1 MEDEKKINWL
11 SLFIKIVIAF
21 AFILI
26 IVWLVSKLINRNKL
40 SDTFKNNINN
50 METVAVKYF
59 KDIDLPT
66 KQGESIKVTLGEM
79 IEKELIVSV
88 KTSEGGKCD
97 TKDSYSKITRKKDNY
112 EVETRLECGK
122 EKNTIT
128 RKFSFNDCKNC
139 TTDTK
144 NNNTKNND
152 TKNNNTDGN
161 NSTNNSNKSTGVTYY
176 EYVKEWTTYTKWMKG
191 NKTGDNIENKYK
203 YYATAE
209 KTYYSLGII
218 NKKDIKDEEY
228 NEFYKDKFN
237 DFSDPMKVIHTSVEG
252 NVSYDALLFIPS
264 QPPMNFYSNDYEK
277 GLQLYSRG
285 VFIMDKASD
294 LIPEHFRFVK
304 GLVDS
309 QDLSLNI
316 SREMLQHDRQLKV
329 IADRIEKKIQSELT
343 NMLKKDRETYE
354 KFFKNFGLQLKFG
367 IYQSYGM
374 LKDKL
379 QDLLLF
385 YSGKEEKMIT
395 LKEYVENMKEGQTEI
410 YFASG
415 ETKEKIS
422 HLPQVEAVRDRDYD
436 VLYMM
441 DNVDEFM
448 IQMMRNYDSK
458 AFKNVAQGDL
468 NLDSEEEKKEL
479 EKINEDN
486 KSLLESLKEALKD
499 KVVDVKVS
507 NRLKSHPVCLV
518 SDQGVSFEMEKVLNA
533 MPDGQ
538 DVKAGRIL
546 EINPNHDIFKAIQ
559 NVYQNNADKINDY
572 ASLLF
577 DQALLI
583 EGLSIEDPVAF
594 SNKICELMIE
604 LNK

>member
-122 EKNTIT
+122 EKNIIT

-176 EYVKEWTTYTKWMKG
+176 EYVKEWKTYTKWMKG

-218 NKKDIKDEEY
+218 NKKDIKDNTIEY
-228 NEFYKDKFN
+228 RLKLNDVPNSKYYFTTIKESSYYNDEKEF
-237 DFSDPMKVIHTSVEG
+237 
-252 NVSYDALLFIPS
+252 
-264 QPPMNFYSNDYEK
+264 
-277 GLQLYSRG
+277 
-285 VFIMDKASD
+285 ASD
-294 LIPEHFRFVK
+294 KSISVVK
-304 GLVDS
+304 DS
-309 QDLSLNI
+309 SLNI
-316 SREMLQHDRQLKV
+316 DN
-329 IADRIEKKIQSELT
+329 I
-343 NMLKKDRETYE
+343 
-354 KFFKNFGLQLKFG
+354 
-367 IYQSYGM
+367 
-374 LKDKL
+374 
-379 QDLLLF
+379 
-385 YSGKEEKMIT
+385 
-395 LKEYVENMKEGQTEI
+395 KEY
-410 YFASG
+410 
-415 ETKEKIS
+415 
-422 HLPQVEAVRDRDYD
+422 
-436 VLYMM
+436 
-441 DNVDEFM
+441 
-448 IQMMRNYDSK
+448 
-458 AFKNVAQGDL
+458 
-468 NLDSEEEKKEL
+468 
-479 EKINEDN
+479 
-486 KSLLESLKEALKD
+486 SLKENNFTYKLTPYYYKGTFYINVKVNIKSLEGIKNIKD
-499 KVVDVKVS
+499 KYLVPIKITIKFNSGDIVTTKSEGSYDTITYYRYIQKNRDVIWSADNYVEGYTKTGNTKV
-507 NRLKSHPVCLV
+507 
-518 SDQGVSFEMEKVLNA
+518 Q
-533 MPDGQ
+533 
-538 DVKAGRIL
+538 
-546 EINPNHDIFKAIQ
+546 
-559 NVYQNNADKINDY
+559 
-572 ASLLF
+572 
-577 DQALLI
+577 
-583 EGLSIEDPVAF
+583 
-594 SNKICELMIE
+594 
-604 LNK
+604 

>member
-112 EVETRLECGK
+112 EVETTLECGK

-176 EYVKEWTTYTKWMKG
+176 EYVKEWPTYTKWMKG
-191 NKTGDNIENKYK
+191 NKTGDNIENKYE

-218 NKKDIKDEEY
+218 NKKDIKDNTIEY
-228 NEFYKDKFN
+228 RLKLNDVPNSKYYFTTIKESSYYNDEKEF
-237 DFSDPMKVIHTSVEG
+237 
-252 NVSYDALLFIPS
+252 
-264 QPPMNFYSNDYEK
+264 
-277 GLQLYSRG
+277 
-285 VFIMDKASD
+285 ASD
-294 LIPEHFRFVK
+294 KSISVVK
-304 GLVDS
+304 DS
-309 QDLSLNI
+309 SLTIDNI
-316 SREMLQHDRQLKV
+316 
-329 IADRIEKKIQSELT
+329 
-343 NMLKKDRETYE
+343 
-354 KFFKNFGLQLKFG
+354 
-367 IYQSYGM
+367 
-374 LKDKL
+374 
-379 QDLLLF
+379 
-385 YSGKEEKMIT
+385 
-395 LKEYVENMKEGQTEI
+395 KEY
-410 YFASG
+410 
-415 ETKEKIS
+415 
-422 HLPQVEAVRDRDYD
+422 
-436 VLYMM
+436 
-441 DNVDEFM
+441 
-448 IQMMRNYDSK
+448 
-458 AFKNVAQGDL
+458 
-468 NLDSEEEKKEL
+468 
-479 EKINEDN
+479 
-486 KSLLESLKEALKD
+486 SLKENNFTYKLTPYYYKGTFYINVKVNIRSLEGIKNIKD
-499 KVVDVKVS
+499 KYLVPIKITIKFNSGDIVTTKPEGSYDTITYYRYIQK
-507 NRLKSHPVCLV
+507 NRDIIWSADNYVEGYTKT
-518 SDQGVSFEMEKVLNA
+518 GNTK
-533 MPDGQ
+533 GQ
-538 DVKAGRIL
+538 
-546 EINPNHDIFKAIQ
+546 
-559 NVYQNNADKINDY
+559 
-572 ASLLF
+572 
-577 DQALLI
+577 
-583 EGLSIEDPVAF
+583 
-594 SNKICELMIE
+594 
-604 LNK
+604 

>member
-122 EKNTIT
+122 EENTIT

-176 EYVKEWTTYTKWMKG
+176 EYVKEWKTYTKWMKG

-218 NKKDIKDEEY
+218 NKKDIKDNTIEY
-228 NEFYKDKFN
+228 RLKLNDVPNSKYYFTTIKESSYYNDEKEF
-237 DFSDPMKVIHTSVEG
+237 
-252 NVSYDALLFIPS
+252 
-264 QPPMNFYSNDYEK
+264 
-277 GLQLYSRG
+277 
-285 VFIMDKASD
+285 ASD
-294 LIPEHFRFVK
+294 KSISVVK
-304 GLVDS
+304 DS
-309 QDLSLNI
+309 SLNI
-316 SREMLQHDRQLKV
+316 DN
-329 IADRIEKKIQSELT
+329 I
-343 NMLKKDRETYE
+343 
-354 KFFKNFGLQLKFG
+354 
-367 IYQSYGM
+367 
-374 LKDKL
+374 
-379 QDLLLF
+379 
-385 YSGKEEKMIT
+385 
-395 LKEYVENMKEGQTEI
+395 KEY
-410 YFASG
+410 
-415 ETKEKIS
+415 
-422 HLPQVEAVRDRDYD
+422 
-436 VLYMM
+436 
-441 DNVDEFM
+441 
-448 IQMMRNYDSK
+448 
-458 AFKNVAQGDL
+458 
-468 NLDSEEEKKEL
+468 
-479 EKINEDN
+479 
-486 KSLLESLKEALKD
+486 SLKENNFTYKLTPYYYKGTFYINVKVNIRSLEGIKNIKD
-499 KVVDVKVS
+499 KYLVPIKITIKFNSGDIVTTKPEGSYDTITYYRYIQKNRDIIWSADNYVEGYTKTGNTKV
-507 NRLKSHPVCLV
+507 
-518 SDQGVSFEMEKVLNA
+518 Q
-533 MPDGQ
+533 
-538 DVKAGRIL
+538 
-546 EINPNHDIFKAIQ
+546 
-559 NVYQNNADKINDY
+559 
-572 ASLLF
+572 
-577 DQALLI
+577 
-583 EGLSIEDPVAF
+583 
-594 SNKICELMIE
+594 
-604 LNK
+604 

>member
-122 EKNTIT
+122 EENTIT
-128 RKFSFNDCKNC
+128 RKFSINDCKNC

-191 NKTGDNIENKYK
+191 NKTGDNIENKYE

-218 NKKDIKDEEY
+218 NKKDIKDNTIEY
-228 NEFYKDKFN
+228 RLKLNDVPNSKYYFTTIKESSYYNDEKEF
-237 DFSDPMKVIHTSVEG
+237 
-252 NVSYDALLFIPS
+252 
-264 QPPMNFYSNDYEK
+264 
-277 GLQLYSRG
+277 
-285 VFIMDKASD
+285 ASD
-294 LIPEHFRFVK
+294 KSISVVK
-304 GLVDS
+304 DS
-309 QDLSLNI
+309 SLTIDNI
-316 SREMLQHDRQLKV
+316 
-329 IADRIEKKIQSELT
+329 
-343 NMLKKDRETYE
+343 
-354 KFFKNFGLQLKFG
+354 
-367 IYQSYGM
+367 
-374 LKDKL
+374 
-379 QDLLLF
+379 
-385 YSGKEEKMIT
+385 
-395 LKEYVENMKEGQTEI
+395 KEY
-410 YFASG
+410 
-415 ETKEKIS
+415 
-422 HLPQVEAVRDRDYD
+422 
-436 VLYMM
+436 
-441 DNVDEFM
+441 
-448 IQMMRNYDSK
+448 
-458 AFKNVAQGDL
+458 
-468 NLDSEEEKKEL
+468 
-479 EKINEDN
+479 
-486 KSLLESLKEALKD
+486 SLKENNFTYKLTPYYYKGTFYINVKVNIRSLEGIKNIKD
-499 KVVDVKVS
+499 KYLVPIKITIKFNSGDIVTTKPEGSYDTITYYRYIQKNRDVIWSADNYVEGYTKTGNTKV
-507 NRLKSHPVCLV
+507 
-518 SDQGVSFEMEKVLNA
+518 Q
-533 MPDGQ
+533 
-538 DVKAGRIL
+538 
-546 EINPNHDIFKAIQ
+546 
-559 NVYQNNADKINDY
+559 
-572 ASLLF
+572 
-577 DQALLI
+577 
-583 EGLSIEDPVAF
+583 
-594 SNKICELMIE
+594 
-604 LNK
+604 

>member
-128 RKFSFNDCKNC
+128 RKFIFNDCKNC

-191 NKTGDNIENKYK
+191 NKTGDNIENKYE
-203 YYATAE
+203 YYGTAE

-218 NKKDIKDEEY
+218 NKKDIKDNTIEYRLKLNDVPNSKYYFTTIKESSYYNDEKEFASDKSISVVKDSSLTIDNIEEY
-228 NEFYKDKFN
+228 
-237 DFSDPMKVIHTSVEG
+237 
-252 NVSYDALLFIPS
+252 
-264 QPPMNFYSNDYEK
+264 
-277 GLQLYSRG
+277 
-285 VFIMDKASD
+285 
-294 LIPEHFRFVK
+294 
-304 GLVDS
+304 
-309 QDLSLNI
+309 
-316 SREMLQHDRQLKV
+316 
-329 IADRIEKKIQSELT
+329 
-343 NMLKKDRETYE
+343 
-354 KFFKNFGLQLKFG
+354 
-367 IYQSYGM
+367 
-374 LKDKL
+374 
-379 QDLLLF
+379 
-385 YSGKEEKMIT
+385 
-395 LKEYVENMKEGQTEI
+395 
-410 YFASG
+410 
-415 ETKEKIS
+415 
-422 HLPQVEAVRDRDYD
+422 
-436 VLYMM
+436 
-441 DNVDEFM
+441 
-448 IQMMRNYDSK
+448 
-458 AFKNVAQGDL
+458 
-468 NLDSEEEKKEL
+468 
-479 EKINEDN
+479 
-486 KSLLESLKEALKD
+486 SLKENNFTYKLTPYYYKGTFYINVKVNIKSLEGIKNIKD
-499 KVVDVKVS
+499 KYLVPIKITIKFNSGDIVTTKSEGSYDTITYYRYIQKNRDVIWSADNYVEGYTKTGNTKV
-507 NRLKSHPVCLV
+507 
-518 SDQGVSFEMEKVLNA
+518 Q
-533 MPDGQ
+533 
-538 DVKAGRIL
+538 
-546 EINPNHDIFKAIQ
+546 
-559 NVYQNNADKINDY
+559 
-572 ASLLF
+572 
-577 DQALLI
+577 
-583 EGLSIEDPVAF
+583 
-594 SNKICELMIE
+594 
-604 LNK
+604 

>member
-11 SLFIKIVIAF
+11 SLFIKIVISF

-122 EKNTIT
+122 EENTIT

-191 NKTGDNIENKYK
+191 NKTGDNIENKYE

-218 NKKDIKDEEY
+218 NKKDIKDNTIEY
-228 NEFYKDKFN
+228 RLKLNDVPNSKYYFTTIKESSYYNDEKEF
-237 DFSDPMKVIHTSVEG
+237 
-252 NVSYDALLFIPS
+252 
-264 QPPMNFYSNDYEK
+264 
-277 GLQLYSRG
+277 
-285 VFIMDKASD
+285 ASD
-294 LIPEHFRFVK
+294 KSISVVK
-304 GLVDS
+304 DS
-309 QDLSLNI
+309 GLNI
-316 SREMLQHDRQLKV
+316 DN
-329 IADRIEKKIQSELT
+329 I
-343 NMLKKDRETYE
+343 
-354 KFFKNFGLQLKFG
+354 
-367 IYQSYGM
+367 
-374 LKDKL
+374 
-379 QDLLLF
+379 
-385 YSGKEEKMIT
+385 
-395 LKEYVENMKEGQTEI
+395 KEY
-410 YFASG
+410 
-415 ETKEKIS
+415 
-422 HLPQVEAVRDRDYD
+422 
-436 VLYMM
+436 
-441 DNVDEFM
+441 
-448 IQMMRNYDSK
+448 
-458 AFKNVAQGDL
+458 
-468 NLDSEEEKKEL
+468 
-479 EKINEDN
+479 
-486 KSLLESLKEALKD
+486 SLKENNFTYKLTPYYYKGTFYINVKVNIKSLEGVKNIKD
-499 KVVDVKVS
+499 KYLVPIKITIKFNSGDIVTTKPEGSYDTITYYRYIQKNRDVIWSADNYVEGYTKTGNTKV
-507 NRLKSHPVCLV
+507 
-518 SDQGVSFEMEKVLNA
+518 Q
-533 MPDGQ
+533 
-538 DVKAGRIL
+538 
-546 EINPNHDIFKAIQ
+546 
-559 NVYQNNADKINDY
+559 
-572 ASLLF
+572 
-577 DQALLI
+577 
-583 EGLSIEDPVAF
+583 
-594 SNKICELMIE
+594 
-604 LNK
+604 

>member
-122 EKNTIT
+122 EENTIT
-128 RKFSFNDCKNC
+128 RKFSINDCKNC

-191 NKTGDNIENKYK
+191 NKTGDNIENKYE

-218 NKKDIKDEEY
+218 NKKDIKDNTIEYRLKLNDVPNSKYYFTTIKESSYYNDEKEFASDKSISVVKDSSLTIDNIEEY
-228 NEFYKDKFN
+228 
-237 DFSDPMKVIHTSVEG
+237 
-252 NVSYDALLFIPS
+252 
-264 QPPMNFYSNDYEK
+264 
-277 GLQLYSRG
+277 
-285 VFIMDKASD
+285 
-294 LIPEHFRFVK
+294 
-304 GLVDS
+304 
-309 QDLSLNI
+309 
-316 SREMLQHDRQLKV
+316 
-329 IADRIEKKIQSELT
+329 
-343 NMLKKDRETYE
+343 
-354 KFFKNFGLQLKFG
+354 
-367 IYQSYGM
+367 
-374 LKDKL
+374 
-379 QDLLLF
+379 
-385 YSGKEEKMIT
+385 
-395 LKEYVENMKEGQTEI
+395 
-410 YFASG
+410 
-415 ETKEKIS
+415 
-422 HLPQVEAVRDRDYD
+422 
-436 VLYMM
+436 
-441 DNVDEFM
+441 
-448 IQMMRNYDSK
+448 
-458 AFKNVAQGDL
+458 
-468 NLDSEEEKKEL
+468 
-479 EKINEDN
+479 
-486 KSLLESLKEALKD
+486 SLKENNFTYKLTPYYYKGTFYINVKVNIKSLEGIKNIKD
-499 KVVDVKVS
+499 KYLVPIKITIKFNSGDIVTTKSEGSYDTITYYRYIQKNRDVIWSADNYVEGYTKTGNTKV
-507 NRLKSHPVCLV
+507 
-518 SDQGVSFEMEKVLNA
+518 Q
-533 MPDGQ
+533 
-538 DVKAGRIL
+538 
-546 EINPNHDIFKAIQ
+546 
-559 NVYQNNADKINDY
+559 
-572 ASLLF
+572 
-577 DQALLI
+577 
-583 EGLSIEDPVAF
+583 
-594 SNKICELMIE
+594 
-604 LNK
+604 

>member
-128 RKFSFNDCKNC
+128 RNFSFNDCKNC

-176 EYVKEWTTYTKWMKG
+176 EYVKEWKTYTKWMKG
-191 NKTGDNIENKYK
+191 NKTGDNIEKKYK

-218 NKKDIKDEEY
+218 NKKDIKDNTIEY
-228 NEFYKDKFN
+228 RLKLNDVPNSKYYFTTIKESSYYNDEKEF
-237 DFSDPMKVIHTSVEG
+237 
-252 NVSYDALLFIPS
+252 
-264 QPPMNFYSNDYEK
+264 
-277 GLQLYSRG
+277 
-285 VFIMDKASD
+285 ASD
-294 LIPEHFRFVK
+294 KSISVVK
-304 GLVDS
+304 DG
-309 QDLSLNI
+309 SLNI
-316 SREMLQHDRQLKV
+316 DN
-329 IADRIEKKIQSELT
+329 I
-343 NMLKKDRETYE
+343 
-354 KFFKNFGLQLKFG
+354 
-367 IYQSYGM
+367 
-374 LKDKL
+374 
-379 QDLLLF
+379 
-385 YSGKEEKMIT
+385 
-395 LKEYVENMKEGQTEI
+395 KEY
-410 YFASG
+410 
-415 ETKEKIS
+415 
-422 HLPQVEAVRDRDYD
+422 
-436 VLYMM
+436 
-441 DNVDEFM
+441 
-448 IQMMRNYDSK
+448 
-458 AFKNVAQGDL
+458 
-468 NLDSEEEKKEL
+468 
-479 EKINEDN
+479 
-486 KSLLESLKEALKD
+486 SLKENNFTYKLTPYYYKGTFYINVKVNIKSLEGIKNIKD
-499 KVVDVKVS
+499 KYLVPIKITIKFNSGDIVTTKPEGSYDTITYYRYIQKNRDIIWSADNYVEGYTKTGNTKV
-507 NRLKSHPVCLV
+507 
-518 SDQGVSFEMEKVLNA
+518 Q
-533 MPDGQ
+533 
-538 DVKAGRIL
+538 
-546 EINPNHDIFKAIQ
+546 
-559 NVYQNNADKINDY
+559 
-572 ASLLF
+572 
-577 DQALLI
+577 
-583 EGLSIEDPVAF
+583 
-594 SNKICELMIE
+594 
-604 LNK
+604 

>member
-122 EKNTIT
+122 EENTIT

-191 NKTGDNIENKYK
+191 NKTGDNIENKYE
-203 YYATAE
+203 YYGTAE

-218 NKKDIKDEEY
+218 NKKDIKDNTIEYRLKLNDVPNSKYYFTTIKESSYYNDEKEFASDKSISVVKDSSLTIDNIEEY
-228 NEFYKDKFN
+228 
-237 DFSDPMKVIHTSVEG
+237 
-252 NVSYDALLFIPS
+252 
-264 QPPMNFYSNDYEK
+264 
-277 GLQLYSRG
+277 
-285 VFIMDKASD
+285 
-294 LIPEHFRFVK
+294 
-304 GLVDS
+304 
-309 QDLSLNI
+309 
-316 SREMLQHDRQLKV
+316 
-329 IADRIEKKIQSELT
+329 
-343 NMLKKDRETYE
+343 
-354 KFFKNFGLQLKFG
+354 
-367 IYQSYGM
+367 
-374 LKDKL
+374 
-379 QDLLLF
+379 
-385 YSGKEEKMIT
+385 
-395 LKEYVENMKEGQTEI
+395 
-410 YFASG
+410 
-415 ETKEKIS
+415 
-422 HLPQVEAVRDRDYD
+422 
-436 VLYMM
+436 
-441 DNVDEFM
+441 
-448 IQMMRNYDSK
+448 
-458 AFKNVAQGDL
+458 
-468 NLDSEEEKKEL
+468 
-479 EKINEDN
+479 
-486 KSLLESLKEALKD
+486 SLKENNFTYKLTPYYYKGTFYINVKVNIKSLEGIKNIKD
-499 KVVDVKVS
+499 KYLVPIKITIKFNSGDIVTTKPEGSYDTITYYRYIQKNRDIIWSADNYVEGYTKTGNTKV
-507 NRLKSHPVCLV
+507 
-518 SDQGVSFEMEKVLNA
+518 Q
-533 MPDGQ
+533 
-538 DVKAGRIL
+538 
-546 EINPNHDIFKAIQ
+546 
-559 NVYQNNADKINDY
+559 
-572 ASLLF
+572 
-577 DQALLI
+577 
-583 EGLSIEDPVAF
+583 
-594 SNKICELMIE
+594 
-604 LNK
+604 

>member
-122 EKNTIT
+122 EENTIT

-218 NKKDIKDEEY
+218 NKKDIKDNTIEY
-228 NEFYKDKFN
+228 RLKLNDVPNSKYYFTTIKESSYYNDEKEF
-237 DFSDPMKVIHTSVEG
+237 
-252 NVSYDALLFIPS
+252 
-264 QPPMNFYSNDYEK
+264 
-277 GLQLYSRG
+277 
-285 VFIMDKASD
+285 ASD
-294 LIPEHFRFVK
+294 KSISVVK
-304 GLVDS
+304 DS
-309 QDLSLNI
+309 SLTIDNI
-316 SREMLQHDRQLKV
+316 
-329 IADRIEKKIQSELT
+329 
-343 NMLKKDRETYE
+343 
-354 KFFKNFGLQLKFG
+354 
-367 IYQSYGM
+367 
-374 LKDKL
+374 
-379 QDLLLF
+379 
-385 YSGKEEKMIT
+385 
-395 LKEYVENMKEGQTEI
+395 KEY
-410 YFASG
+410 
-415 ETKEKIS
+415 
-422 HLPQVEAVRDRDYD
+422 
-436 VLYMM
+436 
-441 DNVDEFM
+441 
-448 IQMMRNYDSK
+448 
-458 AFKNVAQGDL
+458 
-468 NLDSEEEKKEL
+468 
-479 EKINEDN
+479 
-486 KSLLESLKEALKD
+486 SLKENNFTYKLTPYYYKGTFYINVKVNIRSLEGIKNIKD
-499 KVVDVKVS
+499 KYLVPIKITIKFNSGDIVTTKSEGSYDTITYYRYIQKNRDVIWSADNYVEGYTKTGNTKV
-507 NRLKSHPVCLV
+507 
-518 SDQGVSFEMEKVLNA
+518 Q
-533 MPDGQ
+533 
-538 DVKAGRIL
+538 
-546 EINPNHDIFKAIQ
+546 
-559 NVYQNNADKINDY
+559 
-572 ASLLF
+572 
-577 DQALLI
+577 
-583 EGLSIEDPVAF
+583 
-594 SNKICELMIE
+594 
-604 LNK
+604 